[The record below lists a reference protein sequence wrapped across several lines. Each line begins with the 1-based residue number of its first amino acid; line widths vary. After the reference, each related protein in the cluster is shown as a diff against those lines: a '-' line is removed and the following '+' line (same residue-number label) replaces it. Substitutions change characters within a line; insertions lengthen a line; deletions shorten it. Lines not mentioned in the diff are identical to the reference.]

1 MKSVYL
7 DNAATTQ
14 IRDEVVDNMFK
25 IAKSNYGNPSSTH
38 SFGRSS
44 RNLVES
50 SRKQIENHINVS
62 PSEIIFMSG
71 GTEADNCIL
80 RSAVRDLGVKHLISS
95 KIEHHAVTHTLD
107 QLAID
112 YPIKIS
118 YVKLD
123 KLGNVDYNDLE
134 LILKSSNSKTLVS
147 LMHINNELGNILD
160 INLVSNLCVKYESL
174 FHSDTVQSVGH
185 YNLDLSSLNIDFLV
199 ASAHKFHGPKGIGF
213 AYINK
218 KNPIRPLIFGGS
230 QEKGC
235 RAGTESVHN
244 IVGMSEAL
252 NISIEN
258 IESETKHIKN
268 LKSYFIDQLND
279 KIKDIKFNGAS
290 SDLDLSTYTLVNVRF
305 PILKDESALFL
316 FQLDMKGIAC
326 SKGSAC
332 QSGADTGSHVLN
344 NILSD
349 EENKYVSL
357 RFSFSIYNTLEEVDY
372 VISQLKELLVNN

>member
-1 MKSVYL
+1 
-7 DNAATTQ
+7 
-14 IRDEVVDNMFK
+14 
-25 IAKSNYGNPSSTH
+25 
-38 SFGRSS
+38 
-44 RNLVES
+44 
-50 SRKQIENHINVS
+50 
-62 PSEIIFMSG
+62 
-71 GTEADNCIL
+71 
-80 RSAVRDLGVKHLISS
+80 
-95 KIEHHAVTHTLD
+95 
-107 QLAID
+107 
-112 YPIKIS
+112 
-118 YVKLD
+118 
-123 KLGNVDYNDLE
+123 
-134 LILKSSNSKTLVS
+134 
-147 LMHINNELGNILD
+147 
-160 INLVSNLCVKYESL
+160 
-174 FHSDTVQSVGH
+174 
-185 YNLDLSSLNIDFLV
+185 
-199 ASAHKFHGPKGIGF
+199 
-213 AYINK
+213 
-218 KNPIRPLIFGGS
+218 
-230 QEKGC
+230 
-235 RAGTESVHN
+235 
-244 IVGMSEAL
+244 MSEAL

-268 LKSYFIDQLND
+268 LKSYFVDQLND

>member
-1 MKSVYL
+1 MNSVYL

-14 IRDEVVDNMFK
+14 IRDEVVDEMFQ
-25 IAKSNYGNPSSTH
+25 IAKNHYGNPSSTH

-44 RNLVES
+44 RTLIES
-50 SRKQIENHINVS
+50 SRKQIADHLNVS

-107 QLAID
+107 QLELD
-112 YPIKIS
+112 YPVKIS

-123 KLGNVDYNDLE
+123 SLGNVDYADLE
-134 LILKSSNSKTLVS
+134 LILKSSTSKTLVS
-147 LMHINNELGNILD
+147 LMHINNEIGNILD
-160 INLVSNLCVKYESL
+160 MNLVSGLCNKHNAL

-185 YNLDLSSLNIDFLV
+185 YKLDLSSLNIDFLV

-213 AYINK
+213 AYIK
-218 KNPIRPLIFGGS
+218 KTNPIKPLIFGGS

-244 IVGMSEAL
+244 IIGMSEAL
-252 NISIEN
+252 NISINRMEAEVN
-258 IESETKHIKN
+258 HIK
-268 LKSYFIDQLND
+268 KIKTYFIEQLT
-279 KIKDIKFNGAS
+279 KCIKGVEFNGSS
-290 SDLDLSTYTLVNVRF
+290 SDLTLSTYTLVNVRF
-305 PILKDESALFL
+305 PVSKDESALFL

-332 QSGADTGSHVLN
+332 QSGSDTGSHVLN
-344 NILSD
+344 NILT
-349 EENKYVSL
+349 EEQNKFVSL
-357 RFSFSIYNTLEEVDY
+357 RFSFSIYNTVKEIDY
-372 VISQLKELLVNN
+372 VITQLKELINR